1 MLVCLSLMIIGLGLG
16 LGLDLFRVRVRVRL
30 NYSKGVRVRYVCM
43 TCIAVCGYNNRFSFI
58 SIDENRQCPSC
69 GQGEFFKR
77 QCRLC

>member
-16 LGLDLFRVRVRVRL
+16 LGLDLFIVRV
-30 NYSKGVRVRYVCM
+30 SYVCM
-43 TCIAVCGYNNRFSFI
+43 TCIAVCGCNNRCSFI